1 MSEQTIELTPT
12 RPYLARAIYEWI
24 CDNQLTPY
32 LLVDAT
38 QPHTDVPQ
46 QFVKDG
52 QIVLNIVPH
61 AVHQLLISNDAITF
75 SARFGGV
82 SKDIYVPIQAVLGI
96 YARENGQGLFFDPE
110 EYANVAPV
118 EDKLDSETQETSE
131 PTKKKPT
138 LSMAFDLVQ
147 YFAEQIK
154 IQKPQLLNQYPA
166 NEKNKLIDE
175 VNILTLG
182 KLISLWRQ
190 DDNKIYHEIKT
201 ADPLYIQE
209 VARHLTTSKNN
220 KSVLKNAELEQS
232 ISEILALQLTE
243 LNQLDETG
251 GFGQSGLKELIL
263 GQVEHLS
270 GQAEDWVWST
280 NHLTELIGSKPVE
293 QEELSLDATMKEF
306 NQMVH
311 QAQPHHEDLHVEEQP
326 IETFIPGWS
335 KVIAPLVA
343 LAILG
348 YLYCM
353 YTQLV

>member
-1 MSEQTIELTPT
+1 MSEQTTELTPT

-75 SARFGGV
+75 
-82 SKDIYVPIQAVLGI
+82 
-96 YARENGQGLFFDPE
+96 
-110 EYANVAPV
+110 
-118 EDKLDSETQETSE
+118 
-131 PTKKKPT
+131 
-138 LSMAFDLVQ
+138 DLVQ

-190 DDNKIYHEIKT
+190 DDNKTYHEIKT

-209 VARHLTTSKNN
+209 VARHLTTSKHN
-220 KSVLKNAELEQS
+220 KSVLKNSELEQS

-326 IETFIPGWS
+326 NETFIPGWS